1 MKFDRRIQT
10 RKDGSQTITIPVVVT
25 RNMPELLSGRCDLI
39 YDENENIIII
49 RPKEAQPFEGNLA

>member
-1 MKFDRRIQT
+1 MRFDRRIQT

-25 RNMPELLSGRCDLI
+25 RNMPELLSGWCDLI

-49 RPKEAQPFEGNLA
+49 RPKNTLPRGGNVA